1 MAFEGGI
8 RRTKQLVPSFAFNFN
23 HKLAPGLSL
32 AGSCPKLEFII
43 FLFSVFLALQ
53 LSATILSLLVFY
65 LHELIP
71 FWLDCCKIHF
81 LSHKLSHSLTLSHA
95 THTHTHT
102 QHTQNAHTQHTHTR
116 WQTWPWVILAYVLY
130 DRIPPLAEKHLV
142 PRFDPVFFYLTRLR
156 SMLASRH
163 KSFSTK
169 ARLISTKKEFSGVCS
184 DELIGN
190 RAGKQRIARIPE
202 LARSQVIF
210 KAEFGSVS

>member
-81 LSHKLSHSLTLSHA
+81 LSHKLSHSLTHN
-95 THTHTHT
+95 TRNTHTHT
-102 QHTQNAHTQHTHTR
+102 QHTKHAKHTHTHA
-116 WQTWPWVILAYVLY
+116 THTHA
-130 DRIPPLAEKHLV
+130 DKHGRSYPCV
-142 PRFDPVFFYLTRLR
+142 CVVWSNSPFSWKTSCFSFRSVFFYLTRLR

-169 ARLISTKKEFSGVCS
+169 ARLISTKKDFSGVCS

-190 RAGKQRIARIPE
+190 RAGKQRIAGIPE

-210 KAEFGSVS
+210 KAEFSL

>member
-81 LSHKLSHSLTLSHA
+81 LSHKLSHSLTHNTRN
-95 THTHTHT
+95 THTHTHN
-102 QHTQNAHTQHTHTR
+102 TQNAHTR
-116 WQTWPWVILAYVLY
+116 WQTWPKVSLRMCCMIEFPLLLKNILFSQAL
-130 DRIPPLAEKHLV
+130 
-142 PRFDPVFFYLTRLR
+142 
-156 SMLASRH
+156 H
-163 KSFSTK
+163 KNDYY
-169 ARLISTKKEFSGVCS
+169 GCS
-184 DELIGN
+184 D
-190 RAGKQRIARIPE
+190 RT
-202 LARSQVIF
+202 
-210 KAEFGSVS
+210 